1 MAIELKVALISAGA
15 VIVAALI
22 GLIGKKLQS
31 NRNTTTIKQKAK
43 GNNAIQI
50 GLQKNY
56 PQKEEDRKIGKHE
69 KSTKR

>member
-1 MAIELKVALISAGA
+1 MEIQLKVALISAGA
-15 VIVAALI
+15 VILAALI

-56 PQKEEDRKIGKHE
+56 LRKEEDRKIGKHE
-69 KSTKR
+69 KPTKR